1 MEKEEI
7 HLNDG
12 IGLNLDFSN
21 PQKKKKKKKPNL
33 KKKQR
38 KKKKKRETVCVSIA
52 YMFQVCSVPSNLSLI
67 HIHITSFSLTHSF
80 IHLHSLVG
88 NQKKLQVA
96 ITLQA

>member
-21 PQKKKKKKKPNL
+21 PQKKKKKTQF
-33 KKKQR
+33 KKKT
-38 KKKKKRETVCVSIA
+38 KKKEKKRETLCVSIA

-96 ITLQA
+96 ITLQT

>member
-21 PQKKKKKKKPNL
+21 PQKKKKKTQF
-33 KKKQR
+33 KKKT
-38 KKKKKRETVCVSIA
+38 KKKEKKRETVCVSIA

-96 ITLQA
+96 ITLQT

>member
-21 PQKKKKKKKPNL
+21 PQKKKKKKTQF
-33 KKKQR
+33 KKKT
-38 KKKKKRETVCVSIA
+38 KKKEKKRETVCVSIA

-96 ITLQA
+96 ITLQT